1 MIDNEVYSRDWI
13 ASVYRSRW
21 RVELNIRSIKCS
33 MDMDIV
39 HAKTPEMV
47 RVEIW
52 SCLLAYNLIRL
63 KCCECCFLAS

>member
-21 RVELNIRSIKCS
+21 QVELDIRSIKCS

-47 RVEIW
+47 
-52 SCLLAYNLIRL
+52 
-63 KCCECCFLAS
+63 